1 MTTDRGMIDRVEAEF
16 LRQKASLPRLAT
28 VDRVMEHGL
37 FLIFAPTIDEAAK
50 IASRYAP
57 EHLEIQTAEPAAVAE
72 KITAAGAIFLGKWT
86 PEPVGDFCA
95 GPSHVLPT
103 ASSARF
109 FNGLETVSFCRRTS
123 IVEYSEE
130 AIRDCGAFR
139 RDGRACRPRPRG
151 LDPSRRSGEEVTPV
165 PSAD

>member
-1 MTTDRGMIDRVEAEF
+1 MEQVEAEF

-37 FLIFAPTIDEAAK
+37 FLILAPNLNRAAE

-57 EHLEIQTAEPAAVAE
+57 EHLEIQTVRPERLV
-72 KITAAGAIFLGKWT
+72 KRITAAGAIFLGPWT

-103 ASSARF
+103 AASARY
-109 FNGLETVSFCRRTS
+109 FNGLETPGFFRRSS
-123 IVEYSEE
+123 IVRYSEKALQREVSVIE
-130 AIRDCGAFR
+130 AFAGME
-139 RDGRACRPRPRG
+139 G
-151 LDPSRRSGEEVTPV
+151 LAAHGRSGTIQVKRF
-165 PSAD
+165 